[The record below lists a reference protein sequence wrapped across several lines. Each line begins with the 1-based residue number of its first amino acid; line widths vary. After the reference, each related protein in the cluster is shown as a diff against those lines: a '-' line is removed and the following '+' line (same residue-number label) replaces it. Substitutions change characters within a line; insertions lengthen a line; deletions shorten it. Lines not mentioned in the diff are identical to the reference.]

1 MTPDNQ
7 TRIVEG
13 IVSMIELSVAEAT
26 AAQKTLK
33 EQVTQVSSH
42 GRNLEDSLRV
52 AREKFATLEEQA
64 STMTRHGRTLQDSL
78 RIAHDEITRLTRAL
92 ESDTPSAS
100 RLKSIKLDVAK
111 FGGAESAKLPR
122 WLLQF
127 STAADAQRIPDDTT
141 RVAFAI
147 SHLKGRAEDW
157 AFSKLLTDRH
167 CFPSFAVFETELKAM
182 FLPPNSDFR
191 YRSQYLACKQG
202 KRSLQEFIHD
212 LRFLAANIN
221 YEESLSEALRV
232 TVFMDGL
239 NQGPALTQ
247 LFHAYPDTFEEA
259 DRIALSE
266 SCLHPHPG
274 IERPHVFQLRSP
286 WTLFPYMSGTSPC
299 GGSSAYCTR
308 FLPCREIPTR
318 VPRSALIG
326 PAPAAP
332 SDPTTVLHKP
342 LSCPQQGR
350 PLLLSVRLRYRPR

>member
-111 FGGAESAKLPR
+111 FGGAESAKLLR

-157 AFSKLLTDRH
+157 AFSKLLEDRH

-266 SCLHPHPG
+266 SCFLLTQASNDRTCFNCGRPG
-274 IERPHVFQLRSP
+274 HFSRTCLAPRRVAAAAPTAH
-286 WTLFPYMSGTSPC
+286 
-299 GGSSAYCTR
+299 GSSRAARYP
-308 FLPCREIPTR
+308 LASSSE
-318 VPRSALIG
+318 RS
-326 PAPAAP
+326 
-332 SDPTTVLHKP
+332 T
-342 LSCPQQGR
+342 
-350 PLLLSVRLRYRPR
+350 